1 MRLEERTGESSVL
14 SEGKEKQ
21 GECEASPKSSPKE
34 RKEALNTVGALGDSG
49 RGGDSGVMWCWV
61 SNEKIFFPDV

>member
-34 RKEALNTVGALGDSG
+34 RKEALNTGEPG
-49 RGGDSGVMWCWV
+49 RFWARR
-61 SNEKIFFPDV
+61 